1 MKKELITETKKGM
14 ARKRTAGRNKS
25 LLRLL
30 NSPSFFFIQH
40 DIINRPLITIT
51 MTEFKTENS

>member
-40 DIINRPLITIT
+40 DIINSPLITT
-51 MTEFKTENS
+51 KRTEFKTENS